1 VINGL
6 RSFQHACVNIESLS
20 SDSVFRKAVRSAA
33 MDVSKIL
40 PNLYVGSHPACKSD
54 IDGLKDAGITAV
66 LNVQTDNDFRY
77 LGSDWPSQRAY
88 YFAQRLEIRR
98 VPIRDFDEDALRDNL
113 SRAVGALHRLLQE
126 GHVVFVHCT
135 AGANRAPTVVIAYL
149 HWVRQRSLEEAEQ
162 FVQGRHPCMPV
173 TGVIRLAAWDG
184 RRVTV

>member
-1 VINGL
+1 
-6 RSFQHACVNIESLS
+6 
-20 SDSVFRKAVRSAA
+20 

-40 PNLYVGSHPACKSD
+40 PNLYVGSHPACKSE

-66 LNVQTDNDFRY
+66 LNVQTDDDFRY
-77 LGSDWPSQRAY
+77 LGSDWSSQRAY
-88 YFAQRLEIRR
+88 YFAQRMEIRR
-98 VPIRDFDEDALRDNL
+98 VPIRDFDEDALRDEL
-113 SRAVGALHRLLQE
+113 PRAVRELDRLLRA
-126 GHVVFVHCT
+126 GHVVYVHCT
-135 AGANRAPTVVIAYL
+135 AGANRSPTVVIAYL